1 MNPIIIIISF
11 ISLLIPAYARAST
24 ESGSQED
31 TCPSLKFKCG
41 IQVTV

>member
-11 ISLLIPAYARAST
+11 ISLLIPAYAGHQQKAGLR
-24 ESGSQED
+24 ED

-41 IQVTV
+41 MQVTV